1 MPETWKQF
9 ILPFVM
15 IYHIVK
21 SFILAFV
28 PYSMLPK
35 KQIVPSDVI
44 LITGGAMGLGR
55 EIAVNFIQHG
65 AKSLV
70 LWDLNADALE
80 KTKQELQKNDVKVY
94 TYVVDVTDR
103 HKVYSEADKV
113 KRDVGKVTYLVNNAG
128 IVSARELCDIPDE
141 MIEKTFAVNAI
152 SHFWTLKAFLP
163 DMMKS
168 NRGHIVTIASMAGH
182 AGLRY
187 LTDYCSSKFAAV
199 GTHEALRAELM
210 CKGITGV
217 HLTCICPYFINTGM
231 FAGVSSWF
239 LEQSDVARDTV
250 LSVLTK
256 QDTLLTPSSLKY
268 VILGSKIFSAELNAF
283 SAPAFIDQEAM
294 ATFVGR
300 NKSK

>member
-1 MPETWKQF
+1 MPETWRQF
-9 ILPFVM
+9 VLPFVM
-15 IYHIVK
+15 TYHLLK
-21 SFILAFV
+21 SFVLMFV
-28 PYSMLPK
+28 PYSMLPM
-35 KQIVPSDVI
+35 KQLLPSDVI
-44 LITGGAMGLGR
+44 LITGGAMGLGK
-55 EIAVNFIQHG
+55 EMAINFIKHG

-80 KTKQELQKNDVKVY
+80 KTKNELQTNHVKVY

-103 HKVYSEADKV
+103 HKVYSEAEKV
-113 KRDVGKVTYLVNNAG
+113 KNDVGMVTYLVNNAG

-163 DMMKS
+163 DMIKS
-168 NRGHIVTIASMAGH
+168 NRGHVVTIASMAGH
-182 AGLRY
+182 AGLHY
-187 LTDYCSSKFAAV
+187 LTDYCASKFAAV
-199 GTHEALRAELM
+199 GTHEALRAELA
-210 CKGITGV
+210 CKGVSGV
-217 HLTCICPYFINTGM
+217 DLTCICPYFINTGM
-231 FAGVSSWF
+231 FAGVSARF

-250 LSVLTK
+250 LAVLTR
-256 QDTLLTPSSLKY
+256 QDTLLLPSSLKY
-268 VILGSKIFSAELNAF
+268 VILLSKIFSTELNAF